1 MAQQFGE
8 TPLRRDTCTLP
19 ELVAFIQ
26 NAGVFWIGRLSTI
39 EGCDRSVGIPAHVE
53 ERDAQVAVDGGKGR
67 IERCSALPKF
77 HRLIVA
83 PTIVEQVAE
92 IIRRARIVWDGL
104 GHSLQ
109 DQHLF
114 EAMREAIIGRA
125 CGSDPPCLIALAL
138 ASYAVQQIAER
149 VVQKRNAAVDT
160 SR

>member
-53 ERDAQVAVDGGKGR
+53 ERDAQVA
-67 IERCSALPKF
+67 
-77 HRLIVA
+77 
-83 PTIVEQVAE
+83 E

-114 EAMREAIIGRA
+114 EAMREAIIGRG
-125 CGSDPPCLIALAL
+125 CRSDPPCLIALA
-138 ASYAVQQIAER
+138 
-149 VVQKRNAAVDT
+149 
-160 SR
+160 